1 MGYAVFFQILA
12 EGFSLWKTKEGNKYR
27 DSVYE
32 LEKDY
37 LNEINKPRER
47 RSNAYL
53 DYIDEQLY
61 LLSKLFAPNIEKK
74 DS

>member
-1 MGYAVFFQILA
+1 MGYAVFFQVLA
-12 EGFSLWKTKEGNKYR
+12 EGFKLWNTKEGNKYR
-27 DSVYE
+27 DRVYD

-37 LNEINKPRER
+37 LNEINKPREK
-47 RSNAYL
+47 RSNANL

-61 LLSKLFAPNIEKK
+61 LLSKLFVPAIGKK

>member
-47 RSNAYL
+47 RSNADL

-61 LLSKLFAPNIEKK
+61 LLSKLFAPTIGKK